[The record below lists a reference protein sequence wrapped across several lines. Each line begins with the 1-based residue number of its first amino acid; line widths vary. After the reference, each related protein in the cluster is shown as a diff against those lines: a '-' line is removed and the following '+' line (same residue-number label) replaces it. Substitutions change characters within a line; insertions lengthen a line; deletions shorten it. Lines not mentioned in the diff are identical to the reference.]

1 MKKYLIFAASALA
14 LASCSSDDFLGENPG
29 NVQNATTAINFGGDA
44 GKTTRANKT
53 GVDAAN
59 ALQKHFVVYGDKTN
73 DTGTQA
79 VYDHYDVKW
88 IGDEA
93 DKKTQTNQHGWEYV
107 GYTPN
112 KNSNLATD
120 ATQSIKYWDYS
131 ATEYNFAA
139 FSLGELTDETDPY
152 KNQLKHDATDAVT
165 AGNVKISQINSM
177 ASKYTVEGAVGDITK
192 LYISDRITAKPNG
205 STPDIDYNK
214 PVQFN
219 FRALKTRVRM
229 GIFETVN
236 GYSVKDVKFYSST
249 NTTSATAT
257 GTPGLYS
264 ENKTIP
270 AGNGTGTATITFGED
285 KTKGEYNKALVAW
298 TSSTNNK
305 DITFSNL
312 KLTGAESKEDATK
325 RYLGRTSADAS
336 LPEDYNNV
344 IPSTGIGALT
354 LKVDYTLVS
363 TDGSNEEIKV
373 TGATATVPSEYT
385 QWQPNYSYTYI
396 FKISDKTNGSTG
408 TPETN
413 PAGLYPITFDA
424 IVTETETGKQETI
437 TTVETPSITTYA
449 KDAINNEYKTGNHI
463 YVSVSGANG
472 KSEELFKETI
482 TSTEESST
490 TYYTYYAKLYKLSGT
505 TESITEAEAEAILKN
520 NKTLGGKILIEEGT
534 YPTNTKDSRFVDKID
549 ANDAVDGVAVK
560 GNFFKF
566 TPTAEGTYVFAY
578 EKDDVKSYKVIKVTA
593 VTPVP

>member
-29 NVQNATTAINFGGDA
+29 NVQNATTAINFGGEA

-305 DITFSNL
+305 DITFGNL

-363 TDGSNEEIKV
+363 TDGSNEEINVK
-373 TGATATVPSEYT
+373 GATAVVPAEYT
-385 QWQPNYSYTYI
+385 KWQPNYSYTYI
-396 FKISDKTNGSTG
+396 FKISDKTNGNTG
-408 TPETN
+408 DPTKP
-413 PAGLYPITFDA
+413 GLYPIVFNA
-424 IVTETETGKQETI
+424 VVTETENGIQNTI
-437 TTVETPSITTYA
+437 TTEETPSITTYA
-449 KDAINNEYKTGNHI
+449 KGNVDNNEYKSTDNIYAIVTETTGNTVAL
-463 YVSVSGANG
+463 YNANG
-472 KSEELFKETI
+472 G
-482 TSTEESST
+482 
-490 TYYTYYAKLYKLSGT
+490 TYEYYAKLYKLSVATGVDNN
-505 TESITEAEAEAILKN
+505 ITEAEAEAVIKAGL
-520 NKTLGGKILIEEGT
+520 TLGGKTLTAVGT
-534 YPTNTKDSRFVDKID
+534 YDTNTLDPQFVDKIAKED
-549 ANDAVDGVAVK
+549 ATDGVEIS

-566 TPTAEGTYVFAY
+566 KVEAGTYVFAY
-578 EKDDVKSYKVIKVTA
+578 KKGDVKSYKVIKVTA
-593 VTPVP
+593 VTPAP